1 MTGFVAMPGAMGP
14 WTGGEFDGGTCVLA
28 GNPGPMT
35 LDGTNT
41 WLIEVDADSVVL
53 IDPGPDDRAHLAA
66 VRDAL
71 RYGQRVR

>member
-14 WTGGEFDGGTCVLA
+14 WTGGMVEGGVCVLA

-53 IDPGPDDRAHLAA
+53 IDPGPDDHAHLIAGSA
-66 VRDAL
+66 TSC
-71 RYGQRVR
+71 